1 MYKGCK
7 RQGFAWIYELSHD
20 VSDDELSLSSKN
32 MKKSKFM
39 LRITAALHGLPR
51 REYNQGYI
59 RDALIESSI
68 KYRVMYNGVITKLIL
83 IS

>member
-1 MYKGCK
+1 
-7 RQGFAWIYELSHD
+7 
-20 VSDDELSLSSKN
+20 